1 LQEFCGENRFIG
13 VKNILEFYLTADCE
27 LQIQPRDAIQ
37 TLVRMEW
44 SVNDFFSKGG
54 TTNFID
60 RLTASLGIHAS
71 TVKIVSVYEGS
82 LVLNYDL
89 APSKDEPL
97 DLKAIEK
104 KQTEKFAT
112 GKVDLGAPIL
122 DVAAGKEKVVN
133 DGIVSAKGFKPV
145 VITKT
150 PTNSNALARQHVN
163 LLGIWELSF
172 LPAGSRCEKPEREA
186 LPETRPRC
194 KASLCCGSAI
204 RKGETDWKKQIEVC
218 HKSSEIIYKR
228 TPDGSDIMEEWD
240 FACIQGASKMMGSA
254 SLLMA
259 LAIAYLMA

>member
-1 LQEFCGENRFIG
+1 
-13 VKNILEFYLTADCE
+13 
-27 LQIQPRDAIQ
+27 
-37 TLVRMEW
+37 MEW
-44 SVNDFFSKGG
+44 TFNDFFAKGG
-54 TTNFID
+54 TTSFID

-71 TVKIVSVYEGS
+71 TVKIVSVYDGS

-89 APSKDEPL
+89 APSKEEPL

-163 LLGIWELSF
+163 LLGIWDLQF
-172 LPAGSRCEKPEREA
+172 KTAGSRCEKPEREA
-186 LPETRPRC
+186 APETRPRC
-194 KASLCCGSAI
+194 KAGLCCGAAI
-204 RKGETDWKKQIEVC
+204 RVGETDWTRQIEVC
-218 HKSSEIIYKR
+218 HTRGAQKYSNQVDKFNL
-228 TPDGSDIMEEWD
+228 EEWA
-240 FACIQGASKMMGSA
+240 FACIEGASKIASA
-254 SLLMA
+254 SMLLA
-259 LAIAYLMA
+259 LAIAYMMA